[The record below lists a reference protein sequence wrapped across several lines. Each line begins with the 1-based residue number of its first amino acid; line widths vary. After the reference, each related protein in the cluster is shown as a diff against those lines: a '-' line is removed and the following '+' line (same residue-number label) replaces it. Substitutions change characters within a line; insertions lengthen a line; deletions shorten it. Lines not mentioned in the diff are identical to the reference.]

1 MSDGIYLDH
10 AATSPP
16 LPEVR
21 EAVEAVLERSW
32 ANPSSPHRAGAI
44 AAAALEDARRR
55 LARVAGCLPEELFFT
70 SGGTESV
77 NLAIQG
83 GARAL
88 RRPRV
93 LVTAIE
99 HPAALEGARLLERD
113 GITTETIPVDG
124 EGFVD
129 EDAFVALLGE
139 DVGLVSLIHGN
150 NEVGTVQR
158 LPRLAALVRRHAPGA
173 LVHADGVQ
181 TFGRL
186 ALCLDKVDLASMTAH
201 KLGGPRGIGA
211 LYVRR
216 GVRIAP
222 LLGGGDQEGGLRP
235 GTENPAAAAGFAR
248 AAELAWARRV
258 EETARLEA
266 LRSRLLDVIL
276 PGIPGASVNGPE
288 APALRLPGIV
298 SLRVPGLKS
307 QNLVHFL
314 EAAGVWVSAGSACHS
329 SSSRASHVLV
339 AMKRAHGAGTVR
351 ISMGPG
357 TTEDEIDRAAAAC
370 VRQAKQLLEAAP

>member
-1 MSDGIYLDH
+1 MPDGIYLDH

-16 LPEVR
+16 LAEVR
-21 EAVEAVLERSW
+21 AAVDAALDRAW
-32 ANPSSPHRAGAI
+32 ANPSSPHRAGAD
-44 AAAALEDARRR
+44 AAAVLEDARRR
-55 LARVAGCLPEELFFT
+55 LARVAGCLSEELFFT

-83 GARAL
+83 GARAM

-99 HPAALEGARLLERD
+99 HPAALEAAKIIERD
-113 GITTETIPVDG
+113 GITGETIPVDR

-129 EDAFVALLGE
+129 EDAFVALLGD

-150 NEVGTVQR
+150 NIVGTLQR
-158 LPRLAALVRRHAPGA
+158 LPRLAGLVRRHAPGA
-173 LVHADGVQ
+173 LIHADAVQ

-186 ALCLDKVDLASMTAH
+186 PLPLGKVDLVSMTAH

-216 GVRIAP
+216 GVRVAP
-222 LLGGGDQEGGLRP
+222 LMAGGDQERGLRP
-235 GTENPAAAAGFAR
+235 GTEDPAGAAGFAV
-248 AAELAWARRV
+248 AAELAWARW
-258 EETARLEA
+258 EEEAARLEA
-266 LRSRLLDVIL
+266 LRSRLCKRIL
-276 PGIPGASVNGPE
+276 PGIVGASINGP
-288 APALRLPGIV
+288 ADPALRLPGIL
-298 SLRVPGLKS
+298 SLRVPGIKG

-314 EAAGVWVSAGSACHS
+314 EAAGIWVSATSACHS
-329 SSSRASHVLV
+329 SSDRPPHVLV
-339 AMKRAHGAGTVR
+339 AMGLAQGAGSIR

-357 TTEDEIDRAAAAC
+357 TTEAEIEQAGAEC
-370 VRQAKQLLEAAP
+370 VRQANRLLEAAP